1 MVDDFEATLPAY
13 LRDYIDAQ
21 RKLADANG
29 YARAK
34 AEIARAEIKIGVE
47 VKGRG
52 AGLINRAPTITT
64 ERNNA
69 LLDSQPVGSRLVAGE
84 EAGVHPNTLPRG
96 IPEMLIEEAYFSIW
110 PHSASGID
118 ILPLIEKKHGVDIP
132 KTTLY
137 RVMKRLAKRGILE
150 QVGSTAAW
158 RIVAEYAAR
167 LKANPANTNTATE

>member
-1 MVDDFEATLPAY
+1 MSDPFEDQLPPA
-13 LRDYIDAQ
+13 LRAWVEA
-21 RKLADANG
+21 KVKAADAAG

-34 AEIARAEIKIGVE
+34 AEAAQAEIKIGVE
-47 VKGRG
+47 VRGHGR
-52 AGLINRAPTITT
+52 GLINSAPAVTP

-69 LLDSQPVGSRLVAGE
+69 LLGSQPVGPLLVAGE
-84 EAGVHPNTLPRG
+84 EAGVRPNTLPRG

-150 QVGSTAAW
+150 QVGNTAAW
-158 RIVAEYAAR
+158 RVTAEYAGR
-167 LKANPANTNTATE
+167 LKAALPKTNTATE